1 MSQRHAEADEA
12 YPGTPS
18 SAGNCSDVDEPDP
31 ALQIFVEVT
40 LNKVLTGDETA
51 SSDSSRPPLMEDYQ
65 YETYIFKLLKLD
77 RPSIRETFDSWAN
90 ETYIVKLMKLD
101 RQLIRETFD
110 SWATTFRAID
120 DSA

>member
-1 MSQRHAEADEA
+1 M
-12 YPGTPS
+12 
-18 SAGNCSDVDEPDP
+18 
-31 ALQIFVEVT
+31 EVT
-40 LNKVLTGDETA
+40 LNKFLAGEQLAIAFNAWVN
-51 SSDSSRPPLMEDYQ
+51 
-65 YETYIFKLLKLD
+65 ETYIFKLLKLD
-77 RPSIRETFDSWAN
+77 RPLIRETFDSWAN

>member
-1 MSQRHAEADEA
+1 MNSQNDDETA
-12 YPGTPS
+12 S
-18 SAGNCSDVDEPDP
+18 SDCSCPPLISSSQSDDET
-31 ALQIFVEVT
+31 A
-40 LNKVLTGDETA
+40 DETA

-77 RPSIRETFDSWAN
+77 RPLIRETFDSWAN
-90 ETYIVKLMKLD
+90 DIVKLMRLD
-101 RQLIRETFD
+101 RQFIRETFD